1 MGSTGMEKNPLT
13 YALPVPDLK
22 GSRPFEEV
30 LSKRR
35 SRRSFSDNAVSI
47 EEISQ
52 ILWAANGIS
61 GASDHTQNDKKSR
74 TAPSAGATYPLELY
88 LLAGNITGI
97 DPGVY
102 RHNPS
107 GHSLIRLIDRDIK
120 TEMASAALNQD
131 MIETAP
137 ACLFFTAVFNRSTMV
152 YGRRGSERY
161 VCMDLGHA
169 AQNVYLQAEALYLG
183 TCAIGAFNDLAV
195 TRLMRLPHNETPLY
209 IMPVGRYYK
218 QL

>member
-1 MGSTGMEKNPLT
+1 MNSTDMERNLLT
-13 YALPVPDLK
+13 YTLPTPDLR
-22 GSRPFEEV
+22 GSRPFEKV
-30 LSKRR
+30 LSQRR
-35 SRRSFSDNAVSI
+35 SRRSYSGGAVSI

-61 GASDHTQNDKKSR
+61 ETPDHLRKSKKLR
-74 TAPSAGATYPLELY
+74 TAPSAGATYPLEVY

-107 GHSLIRLIDRDIK
+107 GHRLKRVIERDIK
-120 TEMASAALNQD
+120 TEMASAALDQD

-137 ACLFFTAVFNRSTMV
+137 ACLFFSAVYDRSTMV
-152 YGRRGSERY
+152 YGQRGSERY
-161 VCMDLGHA
+161 VCMDLGHS
-169 AQNVYLQAEALYLG
+169 AQNVYLQAEALQLG

-195 TRLMRLPHNETPLY
+195 RRLMQLPDHETPLY
-209 IMPVGRYYK
+209 IMPIGRYK
-218 QL
+218 

>member
-1 MGSTGMEKNPLT
+1 MDRNTLT
-13 YALPVPDLK
+13 YTLPVPDVK
-22 GSRPFEEV
+22 GSRSFEEV

-35 SRRSFSDNAVSI
+35 SRRSFSRSAVSV

-61 GASDHTQNDKKSR
+61 ETLDHSRTDRKLR

-102 RHNPS
+102 RHNPFE
-107 GHSLIRLIDRDIK
+107 HSLTRIIDRNIK
-120 TEMASAALNQD
+120 TEMASAALDQD

-137 ACLFFTAVFNRSTMV
+137 ACLFYSAVYDRSTNV

-161 VCMDLGHA
+161 VCMDLGHS
-169 AQNVYLQAEALYLG
+169 AQNVYLQAEALNLG

-195 TRLMRLPHNETPLY
+195 IKLMHLPDHETPLY
-209 IMPVGRYYK
+209 IMPIGRY
-218 QL
+218 

>member
-1 MGSTGMEKNPLT
+1 MDGNPIT
-13 YALPVPDLK
+13 YTLPVPDLK

-30 LSKRR
+30 LSQRR
-35 SRRSFSDNAVSI
+35 SRRSFADNALTV

-61 GASDHTQNDKKSR
+61 ESTDHPQKDNNLR

-88 LLAGNITGI
+88 LLVGNITGI

-102 RHNPS
+102 RYIPS
-107 GHSLIRLIDRDIK
+107 GHTLIRIIDRDIK
-120 TEMASAALNQD
+120 AEMASAALNQD

-137 ACLFFTAVFNRSTMV
+137 ACLFFTAVYNRSTMV
-152 YGRRGSERY
+152 YGRRGAERY
-161 VCMDLGHA
+161 VCMDLGHS

-195 TRLMRLPHNETPLY
+195 ARLMHLPDHETPLY

-218 QL
+218 RL

>member
-1 MGSTGMEKNPLT
+1 MTDWPDMKNNALT
-13 YALPVPDLK
+13 YTLPVPDLK
-22 GSRPFEEV
+22 GTRPFEEV

-35 SRRSFSDNAVSI
+35 SRRSFSRDAVSA

-52 ILWAANGIS
+52 VLWAANGLTGS
-61 GASDHTQNDKKSR
+61 PGGFRSNAELR
-74 TAPSAGATYPLELY
+74 TAPSAGATYPLEVY

-102 RHNPS
+102 RHRPS
-107 GHSLIRLIDRDIK
+107 GHRIIRVIERDVK
-120 TEMASAALNQD
+120 AGLAAAALFQE

-137 ACLFFTAVFNRSTMV
+137 ACLFFSAVYGRSTSV

-169 AQNVYLQAEALYLG
+169 AQNVYLQAEALHLG
-183 TCAIGAFNDLAV
+183 TCAIGAFDDRAV
-195 TRLMRLPHNETPLY
+195 KRVMQLPDHETPLY
-209 IMPVGRYYK
+209 IMPVGRY
-218 QL
+218 

>member
-1 MGSTGMEKNPLT
+1 MESNPLT
-13 YALPVPDLK
+13 YTLPDPDIK
-22 GSRPFEEV
+22 GTRPFEEV
-30 LSKRR
+30 LSRRR
-35 SRRSFSDNAVSI
+35 SRRAFTGNAVSV

-52 ILWAANGIS
+52 ILWSANGIS
-61 GASDHTQNDKKSR
+61 EAPGQARREKRLR

-102 RHNPS
+102 RYSPF
-107 GHSLIRLIDRDIK
+107 GHRLIRIIDRDIK
-120 TEMASAALNQD
+120 TEMASAALDQD
-131 MIETAP
+131 MIETAA
-137 ACLFFTAVFNRSTMV
+137 ACLFYSAVYSRSTEV

-161 VCMDLGHA
+161 VCMDLGHS
-169 AQNVYLQAEALYLG
+169 AQNVYLEVEALHLG

-195 TRLMRLPHNETPLY
+195 TRLMQLPDHETPLY
-209 IMPVGRYYK
+209 IMPIGRYKK

>member
-1 MGSTGMEKNPLT
+1 MNSTAMERNPLT
-13 YALPVPDLK
+13 YTLPVPDIK

-30 LSKRR
+30 LSQRR
-35 SRRSFSDNAVSI
+35 SRRSFSGEAVSI
-47 EEISQ
+47 EAISQ

-61 GASDHTQNDKKSR
+61 EAPDHPGKYKGLR
-74 TAPSAGATYPLELY
+74 TTPSAGATYPLELY

-102 RHNPS
+102 RYSPS
-107 GHSLIRLIDRDIK
+107 GHSLTRVIDRDIK

-131 MIETAP
+131 MIESAP
-137 ACLFFTAVFNRSTMV
+137 ACLFFSAVYDRSTNV

-169 AQNVYLQAEALYLG
+169 AQNVYLQAEALHLG

-195 TRLMRLPHNETPLY
+195 IRLMQLPDHETPLY
-209 IMPVGRYYK
+209 IMPIGRY
-218 QL
+218 